1 MNEISRVIPASD
13 YIDAVPAQDVIVK
26 AWPCIDCEHYDHC
39 KVTGEEC
46 QAWRDYNSE
55 RYSSGPWHAEDRVPF
70 GLRDKARLAA
80 MVDKFVQR
88 KGAVMHNGHQFVK
101 GSLSERV
108 YLVIGELGVATN
120 ADVAA
125 VLTERGVAFSPRSL
139 KTTTQRMN
147 ARGQLK
153 KLPRCMWSWG

>member
-1 MNEISRVIPASD
+1 
-13 YIDAVPAQDVIVK
+13 
-26 AWPCIDCEHYDHC
+26 
-39 KVTGEEC
+39 
-46 QAWRDYNSE
+46 
-55 RYSSGPWHAEDRVPF
+55 
-70 GLRDKARLAA
+70 